1 MASELLNC
9 TRCGAAL
16 SLDAFNASTLRRCPS
31 LACQALMQIDVFPA
45 LFSPP
50 ARGQDG
56 EKLLVDDQSS
66 CFYHPEKKA
75 VIHCAS
81 CGRFLCALC
90 DIELNDQHLCPTCLE
105 TGKKKRK
112 LVNLENHRV
121 QYDGIA
127 LSVALLP
134 LLIFYVTC
142 ITAPIAI
149 YIAIRYWRA
158 PLSIVRRTR
167 VRFVLAIVFASLQ
180 IVGWAFAIA
189 GLMGA
194 LS

>member
-1 MASELLNC
+1 
-9 TRCGAAL
+9 
-16 SLDAFNASTLRRCPS
+16 
-31 LACQALMQIDVFPA
+31 MQIDVFPA